1 MKTVQRTLEG
11 LDHCTGWANCYECPY
26 YGAEDSRSCRN
37 ELMEDVDA
45 HISELT
51 NSINELEN
59 RLHNRELALDYVRQ
73 VDPALWGAMQ
83 DEFVFMTDYVPEAHY
98 ER

>member
-1 MKTVQRTLEG
+1 MKTLQQTLEG

-26 YGAEDSRSCRN
+26 YGAEDSRLCRN
-37 ELMEDVDA
+37 ELLKDVNAQTD
-45 HISELT
+45 ELT
-51 NSINELEN
+51 DRINELEN

-73 VDPALWGAMQ
+73 VAPELWGAMQ
-83 DEFVFMTDYVPEAHY
+83 GEFVFMEGYQPEAHY